1 VDKLTFTGAHRQLPD
16 SQLSVV
22 PVNRST
28 TTSGPAGGAMEI
40 APAGEI
46 DVDTAYGIR
55 EAVAAQLAGARP
67 GRIELNLEHVT
78 FIDSVGISALVSA
91 AQLAR
96 VSGVE
101 LVIIRPSR
109 FVHRQLWI
117 TGLLGLFG
125 SPEPWDVEDPVASGT
140 G

>member
-1 VDKLTFTGAHRQLPD
+1 MRPM
-16 SQLSVV
+16 
-22 PVNRST
+22 
-28 TTSGPAGGAMEI
+28 TTSRLTDDAVQI

-46 DVDTAYGIR
+46 DVDNAYDIR
-55 EAVAAQLAGARP
+55 ETVAAQLAEARP
-67 GRIELNLEHVT
+67 ARIELNLEHVT
-78 FIDSVGISALVSA
+78 FIDSVGITALVSA

-101 LVIIRPSR
+101 LLITRPSR

-125 SPEPWDVEDPVASGT
+125 SPEPWEVDQPVGSGT
-140 G
+140 

>member
-1 VDKLTFTGAHRQLPD
+1 M
-16 SQLSVV
+16 
-22 PVNRST
+22 
-28 TTSGPAGGAMEI
+28 TTSTLADGAVEL
-40 APAGEI
+40 APTGEI
-46 DVDTAYGIR
+46 DVDNAYGIR

-67 GRIELNLEHVT
+67 SRIELNLELVT

-101 LVIIRPSR
+101 LVITRPSR
-109 FVHRQLWI
+109 FVHRQLWV

-125 SPEPWDVEDPVASGT
+125 SPQPWDVDEPVGSRT
-140 G
+140 

>member
-1 VDKLTFTGAHRQLPD
+1 VDDVTFTGAHRQLPG
-16 SQLSVV
+16 SAPSLGRVM
-22 PVNRST
+22 RSM
-28 TTSGPAGGAMEI
+28 TTSTLTNGAVQI

-46 DVDTAYGIR
+46 DVDNAYDIR
-55 EAVAAQLAGARP
+55 EAVAAQLAGERP
-67 GRIELNLEHVT
+67 DRIELNLEHVT

-91 AQLAR
+91 AQLAG

-101 LVIIRPSR
+101 LVITRPSR

-125 SPEPWDVEDPVASGT
+125 SPEPWEVDQPVGT
-140 G
+140 

>member
-1 VDKLTFTGAHRQLPD
+1 
-16 SQLSVV
+16 
-22 PVNRST
+22 
-28 TTSGPAGGAMEI
+28 MEI
-40 APAGEI
+40 APDGEI

-55 EAVAAQLAGARP
+55 EAVAAQLAGPRP

-96 VSGVE
+96 VSGAE

-109 FVHRQLWI
+109 FVYRQLWI

-125 SPEPWDVEDPVASGT
+125 SPEPWDAEEPVASRS
-140 G
+140 